1 MPRVFDKAKLKSDCS
16 KCDAMCCVAV
26 KLPYPHYPKPART
39 PCRHLDQGAYSCTVF
54 NELEGRG
61 YDICRGF
68 DCYGAG
74 VAVAALFREL
84 GRSWVDNPESATIQF
99 HTFSIVYF
107 TLVKFLYPDWAIE
120 LDVPEK
126 VIEDLKP
133 FTEAALELLA
143 EVADPFVVVKETKP
157 L

>member
-1 MPRVFDKAKLKSDCS
+1 MPRIFDKTKLKADCAN
-16 KCDAMCCVAV
+16 CDAMCCVAV
-26 KLPYPHYPKPART
+26 KLPYAHYPKPARM
-39 PCRHLDQGAYSCTVF
+39 PCRHLDQGECRCTVF
-54 NELEGRG
+54 SELEERG

-74 VAVAALFREL
+74 VAVATLFRKL
-84 GRSWVDNPESATIQF
+84 GKSWINDPETATVQF

-107 TLVKFLYPDWAIE
+107 TLVKFLYPNRAIE

-126 VIEDLKP
+126 IIEDLTP

-143 EVADPFVVVKETKP
+143 EVADPFVVVNETKP